1 VTRPEGSESVTD
13 APPFGAGP
21 LSVIVPVAIRVS
33 PIVPAD
39 STTPIVGDVTLT
51 VANPGLNPFAIAVIV
66 VFPTPLPG
74 RIVMLTPDR
83 PSGTVAFAGTEA
95 IVPLLLSRK
104 TIWPPGPATLPS
116 DKVSVPGVF
125 VLRLSGFGE
134 SVIALT
140 PAVMVTVTGL
150 LSANP
155 SFTIN
160 CTTYVPV
167 TSAKKVGATAIE
179 EDNVALLPGGRLLN
193 DQL

>member
-1 VTRPEGSESVTD
+1 
-13 APPFGAGP
+13 
-21 LSVIVPVAIRVS
+21 
-33 PIVPAD
+33 
-39 STTPIVGDVTLT
+39 
-51 VANPGLNPFAIAVIV
+51 
-66 VFPTPLPG
+66 
-74 RIVMLTPDR
+74 MLTPDI

-95 IVPLLLSRK
+95 IVPLLLSRN
-104 TIWPPGPATLPS
+104 TIWPPGPATLPR
-116 DKVSVPGVF
+116 DNVSVPGVF

-140 PAVMVTVTGL
+140 PAVTVTLTGV

-179 EDNVALLPGGRLLN
+179 EDKVALLPGGRLLN